1 MNILCCLGITQNK
14 YISLKKIFVNNK
26 RQKLSG
32 KLVKLPLSQNK
43 SIGTD
48 DDFVTQQSNTINYE
62 NIHKTTIL
70 KKFKRKDNPKDT
82 QIKQTSNT
90 ICKSLIQ

>member
-1 MNILCCLGITQNK
+1 M
-14 YISLKKIFVNNK
+14 
-26 RQKLSG
+26 
-32 KLVKLPLSQNK
+32 KLPLSQNK

-48 DDFVTQQSNTINYE
+48 DDIVTQQSNTINYK

-70 KKFKRKDNPKDT
+70 QRFKRKDNPKDT

-90 ICKSLIQ
+90 ICKDLIQ

>member
-1 MNILCCLGITQNK
+1 M
-14 YISLKKIFVNNK
+14 
-26 RQKLSG
+26 
-32 KLVKLPLSQNK
+32 KLPLSQNK

-48 DDFVTQQSNTINYE
+48 DDIVTQHNNTINYE

-70 KKFKRKDNPKDT
+70 QRFKRKDNPKYT
-82 QIKQTSNT
+82 QIKQKSKA